1 MYVQTTACV
10 QTACEQRVCVQ
21 RTVLRAECVSKWWA
35 ELQVHVPEGVGEQSL
50 GPLSVE
56 PLCSQTKKVWGY
68 LSYNKICVN
77 PGCSFIKFL
86 LSTYY
91 VPTLQVVP
99 QGVQRRRHGLHP
111 PGPYKPRG
119 RIRWMCDPAA
129 RDTCTGQVPDSVEA
143 SGWGHVVSG
152 AGCWQAVGLATRGPW
167 TPAGTGLGLG
177 VRGQALTSS

>member
-1 MYVQTTACV
+1 MCK
-10 QTACEQRVCVQ
+10 
-21 RTVLRAECVSKWWA
+21 ECVSKRWA
-35 ELQVHVPEGVGEQSL
+35 ELQVHVPERVGEQSL

-56 PLCSQTKKVWGY
+56 PLCSQTKKVWGC

-91 VPTLQVVP
+91 VPTLQAVP

-152 AGCWQAVGLATRGPW
+152 PGCWQAVGLATRGPW
-167 TPAGTGLGLG
+167 TQAGTGLGLG
-177 VRGQALTSS
+177 VRGQALTLS